1 MGWRKDPWFTFK
13 PVCCRVVMVLSDF
26 VKFSSELL
34 PFVINRDLERSR
46 AIAHVDCDVVKRM
59 IIQGFFWRD
68 LLGRLRRTRYQYG
81 GRRSTRRGQV
91 IFTNCKCTS
100 FVCSGSFCQTK
111 TIWSNATQTVDIYWE
126 GGSEQ
131 GKKSVTSI
139 ILLYIYNCELASK
152 FSFPQAL

>member
-1 MGWRKDPWFTFK
+1 MGWGKDPWFTFK

-26 VKFSSELL
+26 VKFSFELF

-46 AIAHVDCDVVKRM
+46 KIAHVDCDVVKRM

-68 LLGRLRRTRYQYG
+68 LLGRLRRTRYRCG

-91 IFTNCKCTS
+91 NFINCKCTS

-111 TIWSNATQTVDIYWE
+111 TIWSNASTSQTVECHLSRRWIRAKTRQRMEMIAQSWWH
-126 GGSEQ
+126 
-131 GKKSVTSI
+131 
-139 ILLYIYNCELASK
+139 L
-152 FSFPQAL
+152 